1 MSQGSPV
8 FRNALILVGAQLAGT
23 PLSILVNAMMGRYLG
38 AEAFGY
44 VFLASTLTRLGFLF
58 VEWGHNGVLP
68 AGIARDRSV
77 AGELLGTSLA
87 WRLLVAITVCSLL
100 ALGSWLLGYGAA
112 FQIVLALVSLQSL
125 VGTLMA
131 ACQDAT
137 RGFERTD
144 VAAAGQL
151 GQQLLVAVIVIP
163 LLLLGGRLT
172 ATLIGQLAAMLFVA
186 ALVAAAT
193 RRIGVRGL
201 SVSRRALSELF
212 KNGSYFLS
220 FGIAMALQANVDVIL
235 LSKLTSAEVVGWQA
249 AAQRLAGVL
258 LIPASALVSALYP
271 TLSRLYVDDRAAYA
285 ETLRRALRGTVLL
298 AVPAAVGCGLY
309 REVGVRLFSEKSFGP
324 AEQNLLVFALLLP
337 LVYVSMPIGT
347 ALLAA
352 GRQRAWA
359 TLQLVCVLVSV
370 SLDPLLIPWFQRRF
384 QNGGLGVCVAGV
396 ISEVFMVGVGL
407 SMTEKGVIN
416 RSLAA
421 AAAKAILAG
430 AVMVGAGLALQGRMT
445 QFLAAPIVLCLYLA
459 VLWLIRGISHDE
471 IGIVRNAVARRFR
484 K

>member
-44 VFLASTLTRLGFLF
+44 IFLASTLTRLGFLF

-87 WRLLVAITVCSLL
+87 WRLCVAILVCSLL
-100 ALGSWLLGYGAA
+100 AGGSWLYGYGAE

-137 RGFERTD
+137 RGYERTD
-144 VAAAGQL
+144 IAAAGQL
-151 GQQLLVAVIVIP
+151 GQQILVAIIVIP
-163 LLLLGGRLT
+163 TLMLGGRLN
-172 ATLIGQLAAMLFVA
+172 ATLVGQLAALLFVA
-186 ALVAAAT
+186 ALVGIAT
-193 RRIGVRGL
+193 RRVGVGSL
-201 SVSRRALSELF
+201 SVSRDAFSELF
-212 KNGSYFLS
+212 KKGSYFLS
-220 FGIAMALQANVDVIL
+220 FGVAMALQATVDVIL
-235 LSKLTSAEVVGWQA
+235 LEKFASAEVVGWQA

-258 LIPASALVSALYP
+258 LIPATALVSALYP
-271 TLSRLYVDDRAAYA
+271 TLSRLYAEDRAGYA
-285 ETLRRALRGTVLL
+285 DTLRRALRGTVVL

-309 REVGVRLFSEKSFGP
+309 REVGIQLFSKKEFGP
-324 AEQNLLVFALLLP
+324 AHQNLIVFAFLLP

-352 GRQRAWA
+352 GKQRAWA
-359 TLQLVCVLVSV
+359 ALQLICVAV
-370 SLDPLLIPWFQRRF
+370 SLGLDPFLIPWFQRRF
-384 QNGGLGVCVAGV
+384 QNGGVGVCVAGV

-416 RSLAA
+416 RSFAA

-430 AVMVGAGLALQGRMT
+430 AVMIGAGLGMQRLSP
-445 QFLAAPIVLCLYLA
+445 FVAAPISLTLYFA
-459 VLWLIRGISHDE
+459 FLWVIRGISQE
-471 IGIVRNAVARRFR
+471 ELAIVRNAVARRFR